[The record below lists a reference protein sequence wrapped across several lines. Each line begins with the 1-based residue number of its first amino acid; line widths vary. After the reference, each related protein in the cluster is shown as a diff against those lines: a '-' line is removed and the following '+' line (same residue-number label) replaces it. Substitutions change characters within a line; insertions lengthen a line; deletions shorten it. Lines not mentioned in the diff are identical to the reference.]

1 MGGGTEEHDWEG
13 RGKEGGVTGR
23 DVTGRDVTG
32 RDVIKKGR
40 DKEGRDKEGRVT
52 GRDEEN
58 GIDRREAAHDPPEI
72 GIEFTGNR
80 NRIARK

>member
-1 MGGGTEEHDWEG
+1 M
-13 RGKEGGVTGR
+13 TGR
-23 DVTGRDVTG
+23 DVTKRDVTKEDVTT
-32 RDVIKKGR
+32 RD
-40 DKEGRDKEGRVT
+40 VT